1 MPALVPA
8 GESSGLWRSTA
19 PTLGERG
26 RAGYSSKVLGRIG
39 EPHAPSGEFR
49 RPRPDGKLRGMK
61 TNIALALLIA
71 GYLGFAAL
79 EEGPFQFW
87 LVALAPLL
95 LLGVGFVLHVGDVQ
109 DTGG

>member
-1 MPALVPA
+1 
-8 GESSGLWRSTA
+8 
-19 PTLGERG
+19 
-26 RAGYSSKVLGRIG
+26 
-39 EPHAPSGEFR
+39 
-49 RPRPDGKLRGMK
+49 MK